1 MNKFKFHPVGQGLF
15 YTGSI
20 ASGRFNFVYDCGTE
34 SRKHY
39 LHNAIDSYFNE
50 LSFNSY
56 NPSIDFVVI
65 SHLHS
70 DHFNGLWLLSK
81 KIKIDKVYLP
91 YLGKNKSIIKI
102 ILYKKLVM
110 GVKIGDKNSKEFE
123 DLAYRVA
130 CQLYG
135 VSEER
140 YFPNIGEPKFLGV
153 EPNNFDEKGF
163 CYSKHEDKLT
173 IGTKDYWKFFF
184 VNKTIS
190 NEKLNELLDNL
201 KREINDFE
209 NKSLEKIIEL
219 DGGIEAIDNAY
230 KNTFGD
236 NQNITSTLLYHHPV
250 HDLYVGWVDCGKMS
264 PVYCKEGCCAF
275 NCQRNLRKNTTLLT
289 GDAEFDKGIKK
300 ELNYLESLG
309 MFNKEVG
316 VIQIP
321 HHGSK
326 YNWEKMNDMGIKSI
340 HNVVSFGLGNSYH
353 HPNEK
358 VVNNILKNNQK
369 LWIANQIGEIKYKI
383 KELNF
388 LTKEL
393 IENHINEID
402 NNEFESVILE
412 AIKEGSADAIN
423 ELKRAFVYAEICL
436 EPFDKAVANVVSKLL
451 GVK

>member
-1 MNKFKFHPVGQGLF
+1 MNQFKFHSVGQGLF
-15 YTGSI
+15 YTGSL
-20 ASGRFNFVYDCGTE
+20 ANGRYNFVYDCGSE
-34 SRKHY
+34 SGKQYIQR
-39 LHNAIDSYFNE
+39 AIEEYVREIRGFDDVKTT
-50 LSFNSY
+50 
-56 NPSIDFVVI
+56 IDFVII

-81 KIKIDKVYLP
+81 NIKIDKVYLP
-91 YLGKNKSIIKI
+91 YLGKNKFIIKI

-110 GVKIGDKNSKEFE
+110 DAKVGGKNSKEFE

-173 IGTKDYWKFFF
+173 IGTKDYWKFVF

-236 NQNITSTLLYHHPV
+236 NQNITSTLLYHYPAYEINQWLRRMSYLRRCGRSC
-250 HDLYVGWVDCGKMS
+250 DLSNVIFGHR
-264 PVYCKEGCCAF
+264 E
-275 NCQRNLRKNTTLLT
+275 TLLT
-289 GDAEFDKGIKK
+289 GDAEFPKKFIEELEKLIKIGL
-300 ELNYLESLG
+300 LNQRNG
-309 MFNKEVG
+309 MLQV
-316 VIQIP
+316 P
-321 HHGSK
+321 HHGAEK
-326 YNWEKMNDMGIKSI
+326 NWEGFINTKITADNC
-340 HNVVSFGLGNSYH
+340 VVSFGLGNKYK
-353 HPNEK
+353 HPSTIIVNDILGRK
-358 VVNNILKNNQK
+358 VK
-369 LWIANQIGEIKYKI
+369 LQEVNQISS
-383 KELNF
+383 
-388 LTKEL
+388 
-393 IENHINEID
+393 
-402 NNEFESVILE
+402 FEYFI
-412 AIKEGSADAIN
+412 
-423 ELKRAFVYAEICL
+423 Y
-436 EPFDKAVANVVSKLL
+436 
-451 GVK
+451 